1 MRLVV
6 QRSKKASVSVSGK
19 IVGKIPYGLT
29 IFVGFTQGDTQK
41 EIDFLADKVL
51 HLRIFDDENG
61 VMNRSLLDVKG
72 DVLSVSQFT
81 LYADTKKGRRPSYL
95 HALKGEEAVLLYE
108 QWNQTLREKG
118 ITVETGVFGADMLVS
133 IENDGPVTITM
144 KSGE

>member
-29 IFVGFTQGDTQK
+29 IFVGFTHGDSQK

>member
-29 IFVGFTQGDTQK
+29 VFVGFTQGDSQK

>member
-29 IFVGFTQGDTQK
+29 IFVGFTQGDSQK

-81 LYADTKKGRRPSYL
+81 LYADNKKGRRPSYL

>member
-29 IFVGFTQGDTQK
+29 IFVGFTQGDSQK

-72 DVLSVSQFT
+72 DVLSISQFT

>member
-29 IFVGFTQGDTQK
+29 IFVGFTQGDSQK

-108 QWNQTLREKG
+108 QWNQTLRGKG

>member
-29 IFVGFTQGDTQK
+29 IFVGFTQGDSQK

>member
-29 IFVGFTQGDTQK
+29 IFVGFTQGDSQK

-61 VMNRSLLDVKG
+61 VMNRSLLAVRG